1 MATIDFPNSPTVGQ
15 TFTAGNSSYRWTGTA
30 WVSNNLGQ
38 ISWNDV
44 TNKPTS
50 FTPSAHAASHAAGG
64 SDPITI
70 APSQVSGVTI
80 SNKTAAYELVA
91 GDRSSLI
98 QTDGTFSI
106 TVPASTVPVGTRV
119 DFVNIGTG
127 TITFAGSGGLT
138 VQSKGGKTSLAQ
150 QYAAATLFFTSNT
163 TALLVGDL
171 A

>member
-15 TFTAGNSSYRWTGTA
+15 TFTAGNSSYLWTGAA

-38 ISWNDV
+38 IDWADV

-98 QTDGTFSI
+98 QADGTFSI
-106 TVPASTVPVGTRV
+106 TAPASTVPVGTRV
-119 DFVNIGTG
+119 DVVNTGTG
-127 TITFAGSGGLT
+127 TITFVGSGGLT
-138 VQSKGGKTSLAQ
+138 IQSKDNKTSLAQ

-171 A
+171 T